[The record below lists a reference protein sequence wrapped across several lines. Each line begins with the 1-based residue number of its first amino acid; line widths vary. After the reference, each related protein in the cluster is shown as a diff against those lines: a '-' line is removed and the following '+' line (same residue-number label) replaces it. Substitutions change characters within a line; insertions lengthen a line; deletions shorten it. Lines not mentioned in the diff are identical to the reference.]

1 MTTTERVCRWLLTFA
16 CLFVFCSSLLA
27 QEQSDKIR
35 EAELLEAERRTFAI
49 SSVTSLANEA
59 RSYDDLTLRA
69 RVLARVA
76 DTLWEVDAATARS
89 LFRRAWEAAEEAD
102 AQEPKSGTKDSPP
115 PMVLAL
121 RRISGRDVRMEVL
134 TLAAPRDRALG
145 EEFLA
150 KLKDDTR
157 RAAESDG
164 KRSADSWL
172 TSEQVSKRLLLA
184 RKLIDEGKIEAALE
198 IATPVLNE
206 VNAQTINFLSAL
218 REKRPDVADQRFAL
232 LLRRAGLDPLSDA
245 NTVSGLSS
253 YVLTPGLYITFA
265 PDGTSRW
272 TQPEGTGAPPNLPAT
287 LRSRFFQ
294 TASAILLRPSPPA
307 QQDFSTSGRLGKYMV
322 IKRLLPFFERE
333 APESAAM
340 LRSQLTTLT
349 NDLPQ
354 TAIREDHPRLSQ
366 GLNSGATADEPGE
379 KLQERLDRARS
390 SRERDEIYADAA
402 VALAQQGNVRARDLA
417 DKIENSER
425 RSKIR
430 QYVDFQLVQVAI
442 SKKATSEAIRLAK
455 TGQLNHIQRVWAYTE
470 AAKILKDSERVR
482 AAELLAEA
490 AEDARRMN
498 ADDADRARSL
508 VAVARGFVTVD
519 QVRAWELL
527 GEVVKAANSVET
539 FTGEGDLTLG
549 VLATRTGIK
558 MMNVKAA
565 DFNLTGLINALTE
578 VDLTRTTDLAK
589 SFKNAGPRATAILAM
604 AHAILNTKTAASPPK
619 NDANPPQ

>member
-1 MTTTERVCRWLLTFA
+1 M
-16 CLFVFCSSLLA
+16 CLCAFCAPVLA
-27 QEQSDKIR
+27 QEQSDKVS
-35 EAELLEAERRTFAI
+35 EAELREAERRTFAI

-59 RSYDDLTLRA
+59 RSYDDLALRA

-76 DTLWEVDAATARS
+76 DTLWEVDAANARS
-89 LFRRAWEAAEEAD
+89 LFRRAWDAAEEAD
-102 AQEPKSGTKDSPP
+102 AQEPKTGTKDSPP
-115 PMVLAL
+115 PMVIAL

-157 RAAESDG
+157 RAAESDAG

-184 RKLIDEGKIEAALE
+184 RKLIEEGKIEAALE
-198 IATPVLNE
+198 VATPVLNE

-218 REKRPDVADQRFAL
+218 REKRPEVADQRFAL
-232 LLRRAGLDPLSDA
+232 LLRRAELDPLSEA

-253 YVLTPGLYITFA
+253 YVFTPGLYITFG
-265 PDGTSRW
+265 PDGGSRW
-272 TQPEGTGAPPNLPAT
+272 TQPEGPSAPPNLPAA

-322 IKRLLPFFERE
+322 IKRLLPFFEQE

-340 LRSQLTTLT
+340 LRSQMTTLT
-349 NDLPQ
+349 SDLPQ
-354 TAIREDHPRLSQ
+354 AAIREDQLRLSQ
-366 GLNSGATADEPGE
+366 GLNSGAKADEPAE
-379 KLQERLDRARS
+379 QLQERLDRARS

-402 VALAQQGNVRARDLA
+402 VALAQQGNTRARDLA

-425 RSKIR
+425 RLKIR

-442 SKKATSEAIRLAK
+442 SKKEASEAIRLAK
-455 TGQLNHIQRVWAYTE
+455 AGQLTHIQRVWAYTE
-470 AAKILKDSERVR
+470 AARILKESERAP

-490 AEDARRMN
+490 AEEARRMN
-498 ADDADRARSL
+498 ADDPDRARAL
-508 VAVARGFVTVD
+508 VAVARGFVTLD

-527 GEVVKAANSVET
+527 GEAVKAANSVET
-539 FTGEGDLTLG
+539 FTGDGDLVLG
-549 VLATRTGIK
+549 VLATRTDIK
-558 MMNVKAA
+558 MMTVKAT
-565 DFNLTGLINALTE
+565 DFSLTGLINTLAE
-578 VDLTRTTDLAK
+578 VDLTRTSDLAK

-604 AHAILNTKTAASPPK
+604 AHAVLHAKPSASPAKEKTP
-619 NDANPPQ
+619 ASTPQ